1 MLDPPLKSEV
11 RGMSRRRGPNRRN
24 DVAVQKKAENEIF
37 YHSIVKISDSFSA
50 AFTFRMISALVWCR
64 VVLVNMLGES
74 KFFTALQDA

>member
-1 MLDPPLKSEV
+1 MMWLSK
-11 RGMSRRRGPNRRN
+11 
-24 DVAVQKKAENEIF
+24 KKAENEIF